1 MAQEEEVLG
10 KAYDSRLMARLL
22 KYLRP
27 YRWQVAIALGSIL
40 LKSFA
45 DVLGP
50 YLTKVAID
58 RYLAPKEAP
67 TAASSGIWS
76 WLSQNAVTGIA
87 QIAAIYVG
95 LLVFSFLLEFLQTY
109 YMQWTGQKVMFD
121 LRRQIFRHL
130 QRLHVAFFDKNPV
143 GRLVTRVT
151 TDVDAL
157 NEMFT
162 SGVVSIFEDLFV
174 LAGILGVMLCMNWKL
189 ALITFAVLPFIV
201 VATKIFRDRVRD
213 SYRRIRV
220 AIARINSYL
229 QEHISGMVV
238 LQLFNRERKAYNR
251 FSEINRSHMDA
262 FKDAIMAYSVY
273 YPVVEILSAIAIA
286 CVIWFGG
293 GDVMRS
299 TPVTSVAVSFNWKTL
314 IAFRLVPTV
323 ASLGVLV
330 AFIQYALRFFRP
342 IMDFS
347 EKYNILQSAMAAS
360 ERIFKLLD
368 TPVQVVSPA
377 VTKRPE
383 GPGRIEFDQVW
394 FAYREAPEPNA
405 VSSDLSSAP
414 DWVLRDVTF
423 AIEPGETVAIVGH
436 TGAGKT
442 TLISLLLRFYDVQK
456 GAVRIDGVD
465 VKEMDLADLRS
476 RFGVVLQDPFLFSG
490 TIGGNIRLGTKRIQ
504 DADVEQ
510 AAEDVNLAD
519 FIRALPKGFDEE
531 VRERGSTL
539 STGQKQLISFARAL
553 AHEPKILIL
562 DEATSSVDTE
572 TEFRVRDALNRMVE
586 GRTSLIIAHRLST
599 VQRADKIIVMHK
611 GQVREMGTHQQLLA
625 QRGIYFKLYQLQYKD
640 SGAWCGAGALAR
652 ECRRLK
658 GAGSHCQR
666 GRLGV
671 TALQCSLANPDL
683 SRRSLR
689 RNVRRAAHRGLTSP
703 RPAARILRRRRR
715 PHARRR
721 LRHRRRRERSLGRR
735 HHRNPQP
742 SAKDLRPVPASDQRS
757 R

>member
-27 YRWQVAIALGSIL
+27 YRWQVAIALASIV

-50 YLTKVAID
+50 YLAKVAID
-58 RYLAPKEAP
+58 RYLAPVKG
-67 TAASSGIWS
+67 ASSGIWS
-76 WLSQNAVTGIA
+76 WLSQRPVTGIA

-174 LAGILGVMLCMNWKL
+174 LFGILGVMLCMNWKL

-201 VATKIFRDRVRD
+201 YSTKIFRDRVRD
-213 SYRRIRV
+213 SYRRIRI

-229 QEHISGMVV
+229 QEHVSGMVV

-273 YPVVEILSAIAIA
+273 YPAVEILSAIAIA

-299 TPVTSVAVSFNWKTL
+299 VHVTSVAVSFSGKTL
-314 IAFRLVPTV
+314 LAFSLVPGV

-330 AFIQYALRFFRP
+330 AFIMYALRFFRP

-377 VTKRPE
+377 LAKHPE

-394 FAYREAPEPNA
+394 FAYREAPEETEARVGTGTPA
-405 VSSDLSSAP
+405 RPRPAGSAAPSP

-465 VKEMDLADLRS
+465 VKDMDLAELR
-476 RFGVVLQDPFLFSG
+476 RGFGVVLQDPFLFSG

-519 FIRALPKGFDEE
+519 FIRGLPKGFNEE

-572 TEFRVRDALNRMVE
+572 TEFRVRDALSHMVE

-640 SGAWCGAGALAR
+640 QELNVGHVERAPSPANA
-652 ECRRLK
+652 E
-658 GAGSHCQR
+658 
-666 GRLGV
+666 V
-671 TALQCSLANPDL
+671 TA
-683 SRRSLR
+683 
-689 RNVRRAAHRGLTSP
+689 RA
-703 RPAARILRRRRR
+703 
-715 PHARRR
+715 
-721 LRHRRRRERSLGRR
+721 
-735 HHRNPQP
+735 
-742 SAKDLRPVPASDQRS
+742 DD
-757 R
+757 